1 MTDRAYFE
9 ELARALR
16 AAGVPADRAEATV
29 GDLIG
34 YLAETGATA
43 LEEFG
48 PVEEFAARL
57 TGGGP
62 GVGAGEGPG
71 EGEEVWKWTTD
82 IYADRRL
89 LNEYGAQGWEVE
101 RVDRLGMFV
110 SRRVPGAAMRWEY
123 RREMTN
129 NKRERADIGWELA
142 PDGWEP
148 CGEWMFMT
156 YFKRPLAATA
166 GPAAA
171 LAAPPEQPK
180 KRVFLTRRHY
190 ALLILWLVT
199 IALVVTYLS
208 FEGAAVAR
216 TAFLVTALLG
226 AVIGAG
232 LGLRGVR
239 RDVRDGV
246 ER

>member
-1 MTDRAYFE
+1 MTDHAYFE

-16 AAGVPADRAEATV
+16 TAGVPADRADATV
-29 GDLIG
+29 GDLTG

-43 LEEFG
+43 VEEFG

-57 TGGGP
+57 TGRGP
-62 GVGAGEGPG
+62 GAGTGDVPG

-129 NKRERADIGWELA
+129 NKRERTDIGWELA

-156 YFKRPLAATA
+156 YFKRPLAASS

-171 LAAPPEQPK
+171 LTAPPRQPE
-180 KRVFLTRRHY
+180 KRIFLTRGHY
-190 ALLILWLVT
+190 ALMVLWLLT
-199 IALVVTYLS
+199 IALAVTYLS
-208 FEGAAVAR
+208 IEGPPVAR
-216 TAFLVTALLG
+216 TAFLATTLLA

-239 RDVRDGV
+239 RDVRRGV